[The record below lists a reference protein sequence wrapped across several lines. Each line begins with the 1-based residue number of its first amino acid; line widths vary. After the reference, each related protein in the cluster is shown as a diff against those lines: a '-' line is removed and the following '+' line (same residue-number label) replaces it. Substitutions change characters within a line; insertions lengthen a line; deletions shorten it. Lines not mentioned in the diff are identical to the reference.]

1 VPGLQGGGV
10 PDRYPAIEDHAVV
23 GDLHTV
29 ALVATDGR
37 STGAACRGS
46 TRQRCSA
53 SLLDADRGG
62 SFAVRCEAVRTRHL
76 YMPET
81 NVLVTRFLGTGSVGE
96 VVDFRVPRHD
106 GGPPT
111 HPGTLL
117 VRRLRAARGTVAF
130 TITCRADA
138 PRLHR
143 RGGCLHDVAGGTPV
157 NK

>member
-1 VPGLQGGGV
+1 M